1 VDYGLGYIEPS
12 AGQSLNSTQ
21 QQRLLIPQ
29 QCKQATY
36 ESERREDMVKSN
48 LMDVVE
54 PISPFWNLGNVPR
67 IRDEAKRREKAPIQ
81 EPIKVQLMVKN

>member
-1 VDYGLGYIEPS
+1 
-12 AGQSLNSTQ
+12 
-21 QQRLLIPQ
+21 
-29 QCKQATY
+29 
-36 ESERREDMVKSN
+36 MVKSN